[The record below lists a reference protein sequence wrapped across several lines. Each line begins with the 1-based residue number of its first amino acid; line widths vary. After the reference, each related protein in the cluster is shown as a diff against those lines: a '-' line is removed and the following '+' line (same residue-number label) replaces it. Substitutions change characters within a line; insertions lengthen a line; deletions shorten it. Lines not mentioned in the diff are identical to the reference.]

1 MPAHPIDF
9 LIQSHTYSTPELLAL
24 FDEKNRF
31 ERWLRFEAAL
41 ALSQAELNIIPEKA
55 AEEINR
61 KAHTELLDLAAAAEA
76 YTQNRNSLIPVID
89 ALRSICTDD
98 AGEYVHF
105 GVTTQDVL
113 DTAQVLEIKETLS
126 VFYRDLRRLEAVL
139 ISQAKRHKHTIMI
152 GRTHGQQALPITFGF
167 KVSVWLAEVRRHIE
181 RIKSLA
187 KRVLIGQMG
196 GAVGSLAALGPDAR
210 EVVTR
215 TMARL
220 GLGSSMI
227 AWHSSRDNIAETG
240 SCFAMIATT
249 CEKIANE
256 IFQLGKTEMGELQE
270 SPLQKT
276 GGSSTMPHKRNPV
289 ACQRIAVMATHVRSL
304 ATVILESMS
313 HEHERDVRRL
323 WSEWLAMPQISIYTG
338 TALYYMC
345 DVLEH
350 LSVNEK
356 AMKKNLSI
364 KKEKVLSE
372 WLQFRLAPEIGRKQ
386 TQKKL
391 KEMFF
396 KQEQHGS
403 SFKSLLE
410 ADPDIAQLLGADD
423 YAMLEQPEKYIG
435 HITEIIETVLTH
447 VTESRRNETEEMSQ

>member
-9 LIQSHTYSTPELLAL
+9 LIQSHIYSTPELLEI

-31 ERWLRFEAAL
+31 DRWLRFEAAL
-41 ALSQAELNIIPEKA
+41 ALSQAELGIIPEKA
-55 AEEINR
+55 AEEISR
-61 KAHTELLDLAAAAEA
+61 KAHIELLDPVGMTQA

-98 AGEYVHF
+98 FGEYVHF

-113 DTAQVLEIKETLS
+113 DTGQILEIKEILS
-126 VFYRDLRRLEAVL
+126 VLYRDLRRLEAFL
-139 ISQAKRHKHTIMI
+139 ITHVQQHKNTIMI

-187 KRVLIGQMG
+187 GRVLIGQMS
-196 GAVGSLAALGPDAR
+196 GAVGSMAALGSEAE
-210 EVVTR
+210 EVAAR

-220 GLGSSMI
+220 GLGSSVLT
-227 AWHSSRDNIAETG
+227 WHSSRDNIAETG
-240 SCFAMIATT
+240 SCFAMITTT

-270 SPLQKT
+270 SPFQKT
-276 GGSSTMPHKRNPV
+276 GGSSTMPHKKNPV
-289 ACQRIAVMATHVRSL
+289 LCQRIAVMATHVRSL
-304 ATVILESMS
+304 ASVVMESMS

-323 WSEWLAMPQISIYTG
+323 WAEWLAMPQISIYTG

-345 DVLEH
+345 DVIEH
-350 LSVNEK
+350 LSVNEE
-356 AMKKNLSI
+356 AMKKNLGL

-372 WLQFRLAPEIGRKQ
+372 WLQFRLAPELGRKQ
-386 TQKKL
+386 AQKKL
-391 KEMFF
+391 KEIFH
-396 KQEQHGS
+396 KQEQYGGS
-403 SFKSLLE
+403 IEDLL
-410 ADPDIAQLLGADD
+410 ANDPDTAQLLDADD
-423 YAMLEQPEKYIG
+423 YAMLKQPEKYIG
-435 HITEIIETVLTH
+435 RITEITETVLTRIKAAR
-447 VTESRRNETEEMSQ
+447 SNETEELYS

>member
-9 LIQSHTYSTPELLAL
+9 LIQSHIYSTPELLEI

-31 ERWLRFEAAL
+31 DRWLRFEAAL
-41 ALSQAELNIIPEKA
+41 ALSQAELGIIPEKA
-55 AEEINR
+55 GEEISR
-61 KAHTELLDLAAAAEA
+61 KAHIELLDLAGVAQA

-89 ALRSICTDD
+89 GLRSICADD
-98 AGEYVHF
+98 SGEYVHF

-139 ISQAKRHKHTIMI
+139 ITHVRQHKDTIMI

-187 KRVLIGQMG
+187 GRVLIGQMS
-196 GAVGSLAALGPDAR
+196 GAVGSMAALGPEAG
-210 EVVTR
+210 EVVAR

-220 GLGSSMI
+220 GLGSSVLT
-227 AWHSSRDNIAETG
+227 WHSSRDNIAEIG
-240 SCFAMIATT
+240 SCFAMITTT

-270 SPLQKT
+270 SPFQKT
-276 GGSSTMPHKRNPV
+276 AGSSTMPHKKNPV
-289 ACQRIAVMATHVRSL
+289 LCQRIAVMATHVRSL
-304 ATVILESMS
+304 ASVVMESMS
-313 HEHERDVRRL
+313 HEHERDVRCL

-350 LSVNEK
+350 LSVNEE
-356 AMKKNLSI
+356 AMKKNLGV

-386 TQKKL
+386 AQKKL
-391 KEMFF
+391 QEIFH
-396 KQEQHGS
+396 KQEQHGGS
-403 SFKSLLE
+403 IENLLA

-435 HITEIIETVLTH
+435 RITEIIEIVLTR
-447 VTESRRNETEEMSQ
+447 VTAARRNETEELSP